1 MALLLEFHA
10 GNADTI
16 GADFT
21 AENTALLRDGTHAIG
36 FADFSLGI
44 SPTDLDLHS
53 EIIGEHRGVEPLVLY
68 DCFTRNVGGA
78 EGESSADVIDVAW
91 VKMVAS
97 TDAKDAAVI
106 AAAWIDAVGE
116 ELEEET
122 EVTPDTVEAVG
133 ALIRLCALA
142 VRDGVDVVHVWRL

>member
-53 EIIGEHRGVEPLVLY
+53 E
-68 DCFTRNVGGA
+68 
-78 EGESSADVIDVAW
+78 DVIDVAW